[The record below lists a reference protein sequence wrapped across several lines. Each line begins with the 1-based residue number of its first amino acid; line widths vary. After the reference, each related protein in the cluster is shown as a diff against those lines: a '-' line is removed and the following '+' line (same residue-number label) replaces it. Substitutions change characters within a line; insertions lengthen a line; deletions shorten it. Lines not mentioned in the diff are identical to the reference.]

1 MNKEILAD
9 VLKRSGVK
17 SEGLAESTSSQEG
30 FTPGNGSNI
39 WYFEDLSGTKL
50 VIKEYPTWVGNND
63 ISWIHGYM
71 RQLAQKGFP
80 LAKAISE
87 PTQKNG
93 HYYGVYEYASGSSFN
108 RENKIHTSSIAQTL
122 RKLYDSSR
130 DIKIPGC
137 RNWPT
142 VCGYQPSPDRLTSF
156 DSAHGEELLGK
167 AWKIAS
173 TLLQGRDVSAMP
185 IHGDF
190 RRENIRFDQSGITKV
205 FDFGNSRNDYAEVD
219 LAITLRDVDDMAIDP
234 KDFLKTYRDSGVSKV
249 NIVPETI
256 YASGLVLS
264 IQECLYLW
272 KESSQNPSTELKNA
286 LSRETEYLKSQLAV
300 LPQRLSLYKEI
311 FSY

>member
-9 VLKRSGVK
+9 VLKGSGVK
-17 SEGLAESTSSQEG
+17 SEELAELTPSQEG

-39 WYFEDLSGTKL
+39 WYLEDLSGTRL

-63 ISWIHGYM
+63 ISWIHEYM

-80 LAKAISE
+80 LAKAIGG

-93 HYYGVYEYASGSSFN
+93 HYYGIYEYTFGSFN
-108 RENKIHTSSIAQTL
+108 RENKTHALSMAQTL
-122 RKLYDSSR
+122 RKLYDSSK

-142 VCGYQPSPDRLTSF
+142 VCGYQPNPDRLASF
-156 DSAHGEELLGK
+156 DSDHGVGLLGN

-173 TLLQGRDVSAMP
+173 TLLQGRYASAMP

-190 RRENIRFDQSGITKV
+190 RRDNIAFGQSGVTKV

-219 LAITLRDVDDMAIDP
+219 LAIALRDIADDPDIGMDN
-234 KDFLKTYRDSGVSKV
+234 FLKIYRDSSVSKV
-249 NIVPETI
+249 RIIPEVI
-256 YASGLVLS
+256 SASSLILP

-272 KESSQNPSTELKNA
+272 KESSQSPSGELKNA
-286 LSRETEYLKSQLAV
+286 LSREMKNLEYQLAV
-300 LPQRLSLYKEI
+300 LSQRLSLYREI
-311 FSY
+311 FSD